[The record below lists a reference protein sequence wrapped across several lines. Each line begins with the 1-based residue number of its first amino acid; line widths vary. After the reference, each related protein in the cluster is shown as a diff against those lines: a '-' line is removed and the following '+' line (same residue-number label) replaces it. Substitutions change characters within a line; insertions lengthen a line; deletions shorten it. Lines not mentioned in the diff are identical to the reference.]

1 MKEFHLCK
9 VIILFACL
17 YEYKCRSFYFWS
29 LDHKKSSK
37 GPFLVFRHG
46 YYLLQCLPM
55 CLTLARYA
63 TMQTELKT
71 GRGGEKWGS
80 PSSAGTALQLCLGP
94 IRCISLGLLRLEK
107 VLHHPAGPAETEP
120 YSCIPLP
127 LY

>member
-63 TMQTELKT
+63 AMQTELKT
-71 GRGGEKWGS
+71 GRGGRNGG
-80 PSSAGTALQLCLGP
+80 PHPALAQPCSSASAPSGA
-94 IRCISLGLLRLEK
+94 S
-107 VLHHPAGPAETEP
+107 A
-120 YSCIPLP
+120 
-127 LY
+127 